1 MKGAKIIKFT
11 YSEILDL
18 ISLCK
23 CDIKNTKLIIQ
34 NINPKDTDFIDAM
47 QEDIEKET
55 ELIKK
60 LESLKSTLL

>member
-1 MKGAKIIKFT
+1 MIKFT

-60 LESLKSTLL
+60 LRH